1 MKRKRHCSPQMRC
14 YYGVLPL
21 IFLCVESSEGFVQVG
36 MASRTAV
43 VPCRRFGPTALYWL
57 PGRRSN
63 SRDNSSCLLLQSSSH
78 QPINA
83 PPLPPNNNQHDNL
96 PYTESPARSAVK
108 TLVYKLASAGL
119 TVSTVRYVTGQWQSA
134 VRMLALSAVHK
145 LVALFVLD
153 RWVNQRGVVRVRRH
167 AGHDTTAQYYKWQ
180 QALWKVA
187 VWRGAALVANVILA
201 LWVLRDGRTATQW
214 VSLEL
219 ALKCLLTLV
228 YERAWAQIGW
238 GKTILHINRNN
249 GVGE

>member
-1 MKRKRHCSPQMRC
+1 M
-14 YYGVLPL
+14 
-21 IFLCVESSEGFVQVG
+21 
-36 MASRTAV
+36 
-43 VPCRRFGPTALYWL
+43 
-57 PGRRSN
+57 
-63 SRDNSSCLLLQSSSH
+63 
-78 QPINA
+78 NA
-83 PPLPPNNNQHDNL
+83 PANNQHDNL

-134 VRMLALSAVHK
+134 VRMLALSAVPK
-145 LVALFVLD
+145 CVALFVLD

-167 AGHDTTAQYYKWQ
+167 AGHDDATAHYYNNYKQWQ

-214 VSLEL
+214 VSLEF
-219 ALKCLLTLV
+219 AFKCLLTLV